1 MTTPGRYQSLTKGR
15 GASRRCFVRMLLMCA
30 IPAATVAQD
39 VESSAPAEGDW
50 RVRLLAPISTK
61 FNRKGD
67 MVSARVLT
75 PAKYQ
80 DRILEGDI
88 REVRASGGNSG
99 KLASVQFDFHTLH
112 SSDGDLPVSA
122 VLIEVFNSRQQSGV
136 DDEGSAL
143 ESGAHGLGGKLT
155 GVFSRGATLHLASKA
170 ADLNFAPGSE
180 LVLQVRIRKAH

>member
-1 MTTPGRYQSLTKGR
+1 MTTPGRYQKSGA
-15 GASRRCFVRMLLMCA
+15 ASRRGFVRMLFLCA

-39 VESSAPAEGDW
+39 VESGAQAEGDW

-67 MVSARVLT
+67 MVSTRVLT

-88 REVRASGGNSG
+88 REVKASGGNSG

-122 VLIEVFNSRQQSGV
+122 VLIEVFNSRRQSGV

-155 GVFSRGATLHLASKA
+155 GVLSRGAALHLASNA